1 MAGFDWN
8 QFYTLFKAKM
18 GTACTVGRY
27 TIPKS
32 PKYPYLDIALSDI
45 PGGNYDLQNNEGS
58 QKPLIVIEVY
68 CNNYDDATCYEVS
81 MKAKALMLSY
91 GFQCKTGPIK
101 TSNAD
106 PAVARWVARYQRIFG
121 SGDNLRKLQ

>member
-1 MAGFDWN
+1 MSGFDWN

-91 GFQCKTGPIK
+91 GFQCKTGPVK
-101 TSNAD
+101 MSNVD
-106 PAVARWVARYQRIFG
+106 PAVARWVARYQRIFAA
-121 SGDNLRKLQ
+121 GDKLMKLN

>member
-18 GTACTVGRY
+18 GSVCTVGRY

-32 PKYPYLDIALSDI
+32 PKYPYLDIALSDNS
-45 PGGNYDLQNNEGS
+45 GSNYDLQNNEGS
-58 QKPLIVIEVY
+58 QNPMITITVY
-68 CNNYDDATCYEVS
+68 SNNYGDADCYEIS
-81 MKAKALMLSY
+81 MKAKELMLSY
-91 GFQCKTGPIK
+91 GFMCKTSPIK
-101 TSNAD
+101 IDNTD

-121 SGDNLRKLQ
+121 SGDKLYKIH

>member
-18 GTACTVGRY
+18 GSTCTVGRY

-32 PKYPYLDIALSDI
+32 PTYPYLDIALLDNS
-45 PGGNYDLQNNEGS
+45 GSNYDLQNNEGS
-58 QKPLIVIEVY
+58 QNPMITITVY
-68 CNNYDDATCYEVS
+68 SNNYGDADCYEIS

-91 GFQCKTGPIK
+91 GFMCKTSPIK
-101 TSNAD
+101 IDNTD

-121 SGDNLRKLQ
+121 SGDKLYKMH